1 MNTVLV
7 VDDEKDIRDMLSVAL
22 SAEGSAVQTTDSLLG
37 ALNILNLNVAIELMI
52 LDYNLPG
59 MPMPEFLTEVRAIAP
74 KIGIILISA
83 ADHVADKAQKYGI
96 KYYLGKP
103 IDFDELRKR
112 MSACLADSVK
122 N

>member
-1 MNTVLV
+1 
-7 VDDEKDIRDMLSVAL
+7 MLSVAL

-37 ALNILNLNVAIELMI
+37 ALNILNLNVAIELML

-59 MPMPEFLTEVRAIAP
+59 MPMPEFLTEVRVIAP

-83 ADHVADKAQKYGI
+83 ADHVAENAQKYGI

-103 IDFDELRKR
+103 LDFDELRKV
-112 MSACLADSVK
+112 MSARVADSAK

>member
-1 MNTVLV
+1 
-7 VDDEKDIRDMLSVAL
+7 MLSAVL
-22 SAEGSAVQTTDSLLG
+22 SAEGSVVQTTDSLLG
-37 ALNILNLNVAIELMI
+37 ALNILNLNIEIALMF

-59 MPMPEFLTEVRAIAP
+59 MPMPDFLTEVRAIAP

-83 ADHVADKAQKYGI
+83 ADHVAEKAQKYGI

-103 IDFDELRKR
+103 IDFDELRKV
-112 MSACLADSVK
+112 MSASLADSAK